1 MNSLKFAKVA
11 AVALVAMASSAVFAD
26 SQNMSVTANVN
37 GACKLTS
44 VGTMAF
50 GTLDPSNA
58 IDVTTTADVTYR
70 CTKGQAAG
78 NFAVNSI
85 TNGVTGT
92 GGTIGNGTDTI
103 AYTVNW
109 TAPGAFTGAGFGS
122 AAASNTVTLNGKI
135 LGTAYPN
142 VSAGSY
148 TGTIPVSILP

>member
-1 MNSLKFAKVA
+1 MTRLSRIA
-11 AVALVAMASSAVFAD
+11 AAALIAVASSAALAD
-26 SQNMSVTANVN
+26 SQNMPVTANVN

-50 GTLDPSNA
+50 GTLDPA
-58 IDVTTTADVTYR
+58 AAADVTTSADVSYR

-78 NFAVNSI
+78 NFAVNSV
-85 TNGVTGT
+85 TDGVAGT
-92 GGTIGNGTDTI
+92 GGSIGNGTDTI

-109 TAPGAFTGAGFGS
+109 TAPTAFTGAGFGS
-122 AAASNTVTLNGKI
+122 TAASKTVTLNGKI